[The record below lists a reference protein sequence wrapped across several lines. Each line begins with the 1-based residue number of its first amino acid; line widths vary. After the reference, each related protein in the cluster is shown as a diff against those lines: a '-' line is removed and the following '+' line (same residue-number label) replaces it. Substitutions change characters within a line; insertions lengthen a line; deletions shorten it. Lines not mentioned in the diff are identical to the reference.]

1 MPRRASRPIR
11 RLRLLAWNIRQG
23 GGTRL
28 PRIVA
33 AIAQHDADVLILS
46 EYRGGD
52 SGARL
57 RAALAAIG
65 YAHLTAATPPAGGNG
80 TLIAA
85 RQPFDDGGPL
95 TEAVPEP
102 YRIVRA
108 YIGPLRIYG
117 VYMPNLLKK
126 VPYWQAL
133 IAAFAAE
140 SLPAQ
145 ALAIGDFNTCRA
157 YVDEPG
163 AIDPCA
169 HFLDEVAA
177 IGFCDLWRQ
186 RYPDG
191 REFSWYSTRGNG
203 FRIDHAFLSPALVG
217 RTSELRYSHDERTSG
232 LSDHSA
238 LLLDLDD

>member
-1 MPRRASRPIR
+1 VPRRASRPIR
-11 RLRLLAWNIRQG
+11 RLRLFAWNIRQG

-28 PRIVA
+28 SRIVA
-33 AIAQHDADVLILS
+33 AIAQHDADVLVIS
-46 EYRGGD
+46 EYRGGE
-52 SGARL
+52 SGERL

-65 YAHLTAATPPAGGNG
+65 YVHVTAATPPAGGNG

-95 TEAVPEP
+95 TDAVPEP

-108 YIGPLRIYG
+108 YVGPLRIHG

-133 IAAFAAE
+133 LAALAAE
-140 SLPAQ
+140 SLSAQ
-145 ALAIGDFNTCRA
+145 AVAIGDFNTCRA

-163 AIDPCA
+163 AIDACA
-169 HFLDEVAA
+169 HFMDEVAA
-177 IGFCDLWRQ
+177 IGYCDLWRE
-186 RYPDG
+186 RNPEG

-203 FRIDHAFLSPALVG
+203 FRIDHAFLSPALAGRVG
-217 RTSELRYSHDERTSG
+217 EIRYSHDERTSG

-238 LLLDLDD
+238 LLLDLDI